1 MESMTL
7 FLLFLGTLDI
17 IEQKLTIKKRT
28 ARKNIYAQTSQT
40 MHNFVSSKYKI
51 THIYTWQEKKIVIF
65 YFGCREE
72 KLYFWA
78 AAIYSYLKWYG
89 EHFFRNTFRLFAL
102 LSSFSLRPWDR
113 FGPVEECCLHWRK
126 SRRREE
132 SPFSSCH
139 FDHKQLTIQNTPC
152 LCTL

>member
-51 THIYTWQEKKIVIF
+51 THIYT
-65 YFGCREE
+65 
-72 KLYFWA
+72 
-78 AAIYSYLKWYG
+78 
-89 EHFFRNTFRLFAL
+89 
-102 LSSFSLRPWDR
+102 
-113 FGPVEECCLHWRK
+113 
-126 SRRREE
+126 
-132 SPFSSCH
+132 
-139 FDHKQLTIQNTPC
+139 
-152 LCTL
+152 